1 MNNKVLIKLS
11 VPEIGYSFDVFIPV
25 NEIVWKI
32 KKMLAKSVSDLTG
45 GVLNPNINYI
55 LMNKLTS
62 EVYDN
67 NKVIIDTNIRN
78 ITELILLTAKE

>member
-25 NEIVWKI
+25 NEIIWKI

-45 GVLNPNINYI
+45 GVLNPNANYI

-62 EVYDN
+62 EVYNN
-67 NKVIIDTNIRN
+67 NKVVIDTNIRN
-78 ITELILLTAKE
+78 ITELILLTSKE